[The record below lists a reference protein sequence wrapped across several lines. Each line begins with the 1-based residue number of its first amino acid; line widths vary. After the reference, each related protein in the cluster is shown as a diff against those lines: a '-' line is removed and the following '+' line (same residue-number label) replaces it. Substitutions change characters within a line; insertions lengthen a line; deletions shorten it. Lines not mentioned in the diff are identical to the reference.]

1 MADKRITAYQ
11 LKISLVGAKPPIW
24 RRLLIAGSTPLPL
37 VHEAIQVAMGWTNSH
52 LHQFVADGIFYGMA
66 DDGLDFGETLDESR
80 YKLSQLLKQEQDS
93 LIYEYDFGDDWR
105 HKVTLE
111 KISLVGA
118 DTRLPLCLGGKRA
131 CPPEDV
137 GGIWGYRDFLDAI
150 ADPKHPE
157 HEGYLEWVGG
167 AFDPGA
173 FDIDE
178 VNALLPEHHR

>member
-52 LHQFVADGIFYGMA
+52 LHQFVADGIVYGMA

-80 YKLSQLLKQEQDS
+80 YKLSQLLRHEQDS

-111 KISLVGA
+111 KIALVGA
-118 DTRLPLCLGGKRA
+118 DAQLPLCLGGKRA

-150 ADPKHPE
+150 ADPQHPQ
-157 HEGYLEWVGG
+157 HEGYLEWVGD

-178 VNALLPEHHR
+178 VNALL